1 MLFISP
7 PAHYIAFSCKY
18 FSQTTD
24 NHVCVGQDMHV
35 DKISDR
41 FVNNYG
47 EIIAIRKGSNPA
59 KIGSFQ
65 ERVAG
70 EFAE

>member
-7 PAHYIAFSCKY
+7 PAHHIALSSEY
-18 FSQTTD
+18 FSQATD
-24 NHVCVGQDMHV
+24 DYVCVGQDMYV

-41 FVNNYG
+41 FVNYHG
-47 EIIAIRKGSNPA
+47 EIVAIGKGSNPA
-59 KIGSFQ
+59 KIRGSQ
-65 ERVAG
+65 KRVAG

>member
-1 MLFISP
+1 
-7 PAHYIAFSCKY
+7 
-18 FSQTTD
+18 
-24 NHVCVGQDMHV
+24 MHV

-41 FVNNYG
+41 FVNNHG

-59 KIGSFQ
+59 KIRGFQ

-70 EFAE
+70 EFTE